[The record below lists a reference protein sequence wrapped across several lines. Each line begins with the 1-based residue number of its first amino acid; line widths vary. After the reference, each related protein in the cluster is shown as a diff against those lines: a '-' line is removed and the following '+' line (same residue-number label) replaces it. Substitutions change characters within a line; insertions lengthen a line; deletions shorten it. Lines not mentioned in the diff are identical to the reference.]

1 MEEQSIDEKYILV
14 GASAQTAKGS
24 SVYEAYKS
32 VSVQLLIDRET
43 KCVEKSHFNLIS
55 PLTQEFLEQCVNGHC
70 MEDSID
76 PLLNRIR
83 ASVALSSAGAVIQAL
98 KNTFERYKEFTAK
111 K

>member
-1 MEEQSIDEKYILV
+1 MGEKRIDEKYILV

-43 KCVEKSHFNLIS
+43 RCIVKSHFNLIS
-55 PLTQEFLEQCVNGHC
+55 PLTQEFLEECVKEHC
-70 MEDSID
+70 MDDSID

-83 ASVALSSAGAVIQAL
+83 ESVALSSAGAVIQAL
-98 KNTFERYKEFTAK
+98 RNSFERYKEFVAK
-111 K
+111 Q